1 MYFIRSLSR
10 IFRFLPCFL
19 QRLMETQ
26 KVNISFPENVY
37 FVREIIGQAN
47 ATLLP
52 IRKEKRSDL
61 RTTNYVFDVWRKI
74 TLAATVRRKKI
85 AFTVR
90 DCIILRYAQKETTE
104 TKIKTQQQRLETKMQ
119 QILFL
124 ISLLCFC
131 KPLTSLLE
139 IHHIQNKLK

>member
-37 FVREIIGQAN
+37 FVREIIGQTN
-47 ATLLP
+47 TTLLP
-52 IRKEKRSDL
+52 IRKEERRDL

-85 AFTVR
+85 GFYCQGLHNSAICTER
-90 DCIILRYAQKETTE
+90 NKRNENQNTATE
-104 TKIKTQQQRLETKMQ
+104 TGKKNATSFVSNLSSVLLQTADLIVGNTSHTK
-119 QILFL
+119 
-124 ISLLCFC
+124 
-131 KPLTSLLE
+131 
-139 IHHIQNKLK
+139 